1 MSGKTSS
8 DSPIEVEKPGPG
20 EEELLETFEEM
31 DDNVAAEDDEESES
45 ELSESDL
52 PEELRTTVLID
63 PQ

>member
-1 MSGKTSS
+1 MSGRTSS
-8 DSPIEVEKPGPG
+8 NTSIEAANPEPE
-20 EEELLETFEEM
+20 EEELLEPFKEM

-45 ELSESDL
+45 ELSEPDL

>member
-8 DSPIEVEKPGPG
+8 DSAIEVENPEPG
-20 EEELLETFEEM
+20 EEELQETFEEM